1 MGLPIVFIQ
10 KDDARFLNLA
20 LVRAKASNPDSRLI
34 VIGDNLS
41 PKLDFAEYY
50 SMKGLSKGANKF
62 NEKYVH
68 LSTVGFDFELF
79 CFQRWF
85 VLNEFMHKE
94 KINSCLHLDHDVLLY
109 SNVTLNQK
117 EFSKAPFAYSFGTS
131 GHCFFINDLKQ
142 FDKLCEFITSFYTDK
157 KRLAGLRNMYE
168 DRLQKHLLGG
178 VCDMTALKIF
188 AQENPKLV
196 MDVSEITTSGIF
208 DHNIN
213 ASDGFETF
221 CGLKK
226 IIVKNGLPFVIVKS
240 TKKIVPLK
248 AIHMQRLAKSLM
260 RKFSDCNFSRTNI
273 IFDYLLKRAKKIAK
287 IILKKGA

>member
-1 MGLPIVFIQ
+1 MGLPIVFIH

-20 LVRAKASNPDSRLI
+20 LKRAKASNPDSRLI

-41 PKLDFAEYY
+41 PKFDFVEYY
-50 SMKGLSKGANKF
+50 SMKGLSKGAKKF

-94 KINSCLHLDHDVLLY
+94 KISACLHLDHDVLLY
-109 SNVTLNQK
+109 SNVTLDQK
-117 EFSKAPFAYSFGTS
+117 EFSKASFAYSFGTS

-142 FDKLCEFITSFYTDK
+142 FDKLCEFITSLYTNK
-157 KRLAGLRNMYE
+157 KRLDGLRKMYE

-188 AQENPKLV
+188 AHENPKLV
-196 MDVSEITTSGIF
+196 MDVSKIRDSGIF

-226 IIVKNGLPFVIVKS
+226 IIDKNGKPYSIVKD
-240 TKKIVPLK
+240 TKKIIPLK
-248 AIHMQRLAKSLM
+248 AIHLQGLAKSLM
-260 RKFSDCNFSRTNI
+260 AQFSNCNFSKASI
-273 IFDYLLKRAKKIAK
+273 FFDYSLKEMKKIAK
-287 IILKKGA
+287 RTLRKGS